1 MRLLLFLLLIALPFL
16 LMAQF
21 QSGSPYSAYGVGDL
35 HWQGRGQ
42 SAGLAGAGIGLRSD
56 AFLNL
61 TNPAAYTAMRSPY
74 SMALETGFSV
84 LSRQLTTATEDALQR
99 DGGMT
104 DIVLWLRPAKKW
116 ATVVGLEPYS
126 QVGYSILTQRQL
138 DNVESSYQLLNEGEG
153 GLTRLFWGNA
163 WQLAPQLSVGL
174 NANFIFGSI
183 SQQERF
189 LSTGQL
195 GNFEVQSETVLRG
208 FNFDGGLQWA
218 IPLGADEV
226 TFGVVLQ
233 TDSRLWSRT
242 DRELLSGIDLLE
254 SEGDGNRDNYRV
266 PVRYGFGSTYRR
278 PNWLIT
284 AEASYENWASLGLA
298 SDATFVDTWSGTLAM
313 EIAPF
318 KDVYQDYFEAF
329 TLRAG
334 FSYRNSYLEIEG
346 QSFGHWL
353 ASLGMGVPLGPQRN
367 HLHLSYSFQNRGTP
381 KNGLIAE
388 QTHQITLGF
397 TIRDVWFLQRKF
409 N

>member
-1 MRLLLFLLLIALPFL
+1 
-16 LMAQF
+16 
-21 QSGSPYSAYGVGDL
+21 
-35 HWQGRGQ
+35 
-42 SAGLAGAGIGLRSD
+42 
-56 AFLNL
+56 
-61 TNPAAYTAMRSPY
+61 
-74 SMALETGFSV
+74 
-84 LSRQLTTATEDALQR
+84 

-138 DNVESSYQLLNEGEG
+138 DNIENSYQLLNEGEG